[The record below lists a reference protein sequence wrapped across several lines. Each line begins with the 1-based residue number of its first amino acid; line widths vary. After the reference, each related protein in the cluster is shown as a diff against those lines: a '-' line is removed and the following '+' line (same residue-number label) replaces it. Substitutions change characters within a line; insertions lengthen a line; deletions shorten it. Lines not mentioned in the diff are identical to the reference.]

1 MTEHK
6 IFTEQEIL
14 EGLEYTNQ
22 ALIHQGLRPM
32 TIEQYKETLKFPI
45 SDEILPRYPIK
56 NQK

>member
-22 ALIHQGLRPM
+22 GLIRHGLRPM
-32 TIEQYKETLKFPI
+32 TIEQYKDTLKFPI
-45 SDEILPRYPIK
+45 SDEILPRHPVK
-56 NQK
+56 NE